1 MIGWI
6 KSLFEGESHKEFKRA
21 RKDLHD
27 NRNEM
32 QKSIATAR
40 LSRRKS
46 SVALKVAENA
56 LKMLEKVQDDDC
68 KK

>member
-1 MIGWI
+1 VIGWI
-6 KSLFEGESHKEFKRA
+6 KGLFESESHKQLKRS
-21 RKDLHD
+21 RKDLHE

-40 LSRRKS
+40 LSGKKS
-46 SVALKVAENA
+46 FVALKVAENA
-56 LKMLEKVQDDDC
+56 LKQLEKTQDDEC